1 MENFIAVL
9 FLETAAAT
17 PTFRNHLPNH
27 SAIINMKVRTSTLLK
42 AQVTAHFS
50 SKVVFT
56 VKCIDIFFRDNTTAH
71 LIDCSIV

>member
-27 SAIINMKVRTSTLLK
+27 SAVINMKVRTSTLLK

-50 SKVVFT
+50 SRF
-56 VKCIDIFFRDNTTAH
+56 
-71 LIDCSIV
+71 